1 MGEQFLVQVFPPH
14 QTTKTIYMNWKM
26 IGTFSAFLGAVIFVA
41 LTILAVVNYPGYSVY
56 SNFLSDLGTGEN
68 SAVFFN
74 IAVMI
79 SGTAAVVLSIALN
92 KIFSKSNE
100 CKLASIIL
108 AIAGISLVGIGV
120 FTENHPIHSSISA
133 LFFACISASMILFGI
148 SFRKD
153 HSRWYVFSI
162 LGILVPVFFL
172 LDVKSLAEHLAIS
185 SVLIWSF
192 AVGSLIYRKAD
203 ITI

>member
-1 MGEQFLVQVFPPH
+1 
-14 QTTKTIYMNWKM
+14 M

-68 SAVFFN
+68 SAMFFN

-92 KIFSKSNE
+92 KIFNKSNE
-100 CKLASIIL
+100 CRLASIIL

-133 LFFACISASMILFGI
+133 LFFATISVAMIAFGI
-148 SFRKD
+148 GLRANKKSYFF
-153 HSRWYVFSI
+153 VL
-162 LGILVPVFFL
+162 LGLSVPVSFML
-172 LDVKSLAEHLAIS
+172 IASQLAEHLAIS
-185 SVLIWSF
+185 LIIIWSF
-192 AVGSLIYRKAD
+192 AVGAVILKAEEKNLIR
-203 ITI
+203 